1 MKDFSF
7 YLNSTQEIGYVERTT
22 SSIIYASGL
31 PKSKPG
37 EMVIFD
43 NENLGQILSLSPNFI
58 EILVFPENPV
68 KPGMKLVRTNEFL
81 KIPVGWE
88 LLGNVISPLG
98 ISLNPLNSKR
108 SPSLRR
114 GVNNPASGILTRR
127 TIKKQLETGVSLVDL
142 VIPLGYGQRELII
155 GDRKTGKT
163 NFLLQ
168 SVLTQAKKNNI
179 CVYAAIGKRK
189 LDIKELKDFFV
200 KQGVFDQVVIVA
212 SGSEDPTGII
222 YLTPYSAMTI
232 SEYFRDEG
240 NNVFLVLDD
249 LSTHAKFY
257 REIALLGKRFPG
269 RNSYPGDIFYM
280 HSSLLERAGNFV
292 TPKGEKAITC
302 FPVAETIQGDLSGYI
317 ETNLMSMTDG
327 HLYFDGDLFAKGR
340 RPAIN
345 PFLSVTRVGRQ
356 TQSNLKRELNRE
368 VLSFITLFEKMQNFT
383 HFGAELSV
391 GTRATLGFGEKI
403 IEFFKQNPSTTIP
416 INLQIILFGILWNN
430 ILENKQSQDKSQNTD
445 TEKLAKLYEKNED
458 VRKKIDSMIEGS
470 KSFNE
475 LLGIIRQK
483 GEKQLVNILKY
494 AN

>member
-7 YLNSTQEIGYVERTT
+7 YLNSTQEIGYVEKTT

-37 EMVIFD
+37 EMVIFE

-58 EILVFPENPV
+58 EILVFSQNPV
-68 KPGMKLVRTNEFL
+68 KPGIRLVRTNEFL
-81 KIPVGWE
+81 KIPVGFE

-98 ISLNPLNSKR
+98 FPLDPLSSKR
-108 SPSLRR
+108 PPLLRQAI
-114 GVNNPASGILTRR
+114 NNPASGILTRR

-168 SVLTQAKKNNI
+168 AVLTQAKQGNI

-189 LDIKELKDFFV
+189 LDIKELKDFFI
-200 KQGVFDQVVIVA
+200 KQKVFDRVVIVA

-257 REIALLGKRFPG
+257 REISLVGKRFPG
-269 RNSYPGDIFYM
+269 RNSYPGDIFYI
-280 HSSLLERAGNFV
+280 HSSLLERAGNFI

-327 HLYFDGDLFAKGR
+327 HLYFDADLFAKGR
-340 RPAIN
+340 RPSIN

-356 TQSNLKRELNRE
+356 TQSSLKRELNRE
-368 VLSFITLFEKMQNFT
+368 ILSFITLYDKMQNFT

-403 IEFFKQNPSTTIP
+403 IKFFEQNLSTTIP
-416 INLQIILFGILWNN
+416 INLQIILFSILWNN
-430 ILENKQSQDKSQNTD
+430 IMQNKESQDID
-445 TEKLAKLYEKNED
+445 TEKLAKLYEKNID
-458 VRKKIDSMIEGS
+458 VREKIDSLIKSS
-470 KSFNE
+470 KSFNG
-475 LLGIIRQK
+475 LLGTVRQK
-483 GEKQLVNILKY
+483 GEKFLVNILKY
-494 AN
+494 DN